1 MKGGAGAFPEK
12 CTLKKL
18 SLIRVK
24 NTFMEM
30 FIKRFSRKFF
40 FCNENKTK
48 AFLENCEH
56 IFLDV
61 EKTLENEI
69 SDKPQVI

>member
-1 MKGGAGAFPEK
+1 MILTFFHFQH
-12 CTLKKL
+12 TLSLFL

>member
-1 MKGGAGAFPEK
+1 M
-12 CTLKKL
+12 
-18 SLIRVK
+18 VK